1 MCVCV
6 ANLGRV
12 AATLEIVRSLTVSS
26 LIKVGICLDMFVIG
40 GRNLIRDRRF
50 KFEDYIGR

>member
-26 LIKVGICLDMFVIG
+26 LIKVGICLDVFVIG

-50 KFEDYIGR
+50 KFED

>member
-12 AATLEIVRSLTVSS
+12 AATLENVRSLTVSS
-26 LIKVGICLDMFVIG
+26 LIMVGICLDMFVTG
-40 GRNLIRDRRF
+40 GRN
-50 KFEDYIGR
+50 